1 MPNRKPFPTKEPIM
15 TIFPTFFRTFACKAD
30 KCRHTC
36 CQKWVI
42 NIDPESAGKYRNT
55 KGPLGE
61 ELRAW
66 MSTDEADNPCF
77 KLNEKGY
84 CHFLNEQG
92 LCRLV
97 LEKGPK
103 FLCQICRDHPRFYVY
118 SCDEHL
124 DRENTLA
131 GTGLACEE
139 TVEQLLAEEGEMV
152 FAVKGEKGLLSFEDL
167 LSRLSLTLP
176 RRLLH
181 FHPSFS
187 KDQVHQVLQ
196 LLEETNPIDRAW
208 TESLSFM
215 EDHEEELSRKA
226 ERLAENLPPHFLTN
240 LYRYIFYRQLDE
252 CEAYDIED
260 AARYSSESVTFILL
274 EYGRTGNLIRS
285 VTRWSEQVEYDTE
298 NVYILLDRIS
308 EMDTP
313 AE

>member
-1 MPNRKPFPTKEPIM
+1 
-15 TIFPTFFRTFACKAD
+15 
-30 KCRHTC
+30 
-36 CQKWVI
+36 
-42 NIDPESAGKYRNT
+42 
-55 KGPLGE
+55 
-61 ELRAW
+61 
-66 MSTDEADNPCF
+66 
-77 KLNEKGY
+77 
-84 CHFLNEQG
+84 
-92 LCRLV
+92 
-97 LEKGPK
+97 
-103 FLCQICRDHPRFYVY
+103 
-118 SCDEHL
+118 
-124 DRENTLA
+124 
-131 GTGLACEE
+131 
-139 TVEQLLAEEGEMV
+139 MV

-167 LSRLSLTLP
+167 LSRLSLSLP

-181 FHPSFS
+181 FHPSFQ

-196 LLEETNPIDRAW
+196 LLEETNPIDREW
-208 TESLSFM
+208 TKSLSFM

-260 AARYSSESVTFILL
+260 AACYSSESVTFILL
-274 EYGRTGNLIRS
+274 EYARTGNLIRS

>member
-1 MPNRKPFPTKEPIM
+1 MI
-15 TIFPTFFRTFACKAD
+15 TIFPTFFPSFACKAD

-36 CQKWVI
+36 CQKWE
-42 NIDPESAGKYRNT
+42 IDIDEDTARKYRHT
-55 KGPLGE
+55 SGPLGD

-66 MSTDEADNPCF
+66 MTTGDEGSTCF
-77 KLNEKGY
+77 RLNDQGY
-84 CHFLNEQG
+84 CHFLNEKG
-92 LCRLV
+92 LCRLI
-97 LEKGPK
+97 LEMGPSS
-103 FLCQICRDHPRFYVY
+103 LCQICRDHPRFYKFTY
-118 SCDEHL
+118 DSQ
-124 DRENTLA
+124 REEDVTLA

-167 LSRLSLTLP
+167 LSRLSLSLP

-181 FHPSFS
+181 FHPSFQ

-196 LLEETNPIDRAW
+196 LLEETNPIDREW
-208 TESLSFM
+208 TKSLSFM
-215 EDHEEELSRKA
+215 EDHEEELGRKA
-226 ERLAENLPPHFLTN
+226 EHLAESLPPHFLTN

-260 AARYSSESVTFILL
+260 AACYSSESVTFILL
-274 EYGRTGNLIRS
+274 EYARTGNLIRS

-313 AE
+313 LDTPAE